1 MVNWDLISA
10 IKTPEIQQF
19 LPAVE
24 LILANGYH
32 SHSHFNLTKGCWKR
46 IDQSEGGNLIKI
58 GSQRREG
65 MKAAEEEGGRDWTAS
80 KASVPCTV

>member
-19 LPAVE
+19 LPAIE

-32 SHSHFNLTKGCWKR
+32 SHCHFNLTKKR
-46 IDQSEGGNLIKI
+46 IEQSEGGNLIKI
-58 GSQRREG
+58 ESQRREG
-65 MKAAEEEGGRDWTAS
+65 MKAAEEGGGRDWTAS